1 MKKGISL
8 AALIS
13 TITIILIL
21 STTVIISSNKMS
33 NRTKRNNFATEIH
46 TIQKSVDSYLQKNE
60 NEYPILNSIIID
72 LSNVSDENKKQFT
85 DNGDKIVNNTISL
98 FEIDYSKIGYTDL
111 KYGNKKDGK
120 NDMYLLSCITGRVYY
135 AKGFVAG
142 ENIYYTLTSD
152 LEKVLEYKT
161 KDTVVDKGNDI
172 ISYTQESLENSKKK
186 VTVKIP
192 SSYVSVIVKVGDT
205 NYSSITSGGYNLYEV
220 IESVGTIIDITYTYN
235 GETKSTSY
243 IIK

>member
-21 STTVIISSNKMS
+21 ITVVTISGSKMS
-33 NRTKRNNFATEIH
+33 NNTKRSSFATEIN
-46 TIQKSVDSYLQKNE
+46 TIQKSVDSYLQRNE
-60 NEYPILNSIIID
+60 NEYPILNNIIID

-85 DNGDKIVNNTISL
+85 DNGDKIINNTIAL

-111 KYGNKKDGK
+111 KYGNKKEGK
-120 NDMYLLSCITGRVYY
+120 NDMYLLSGVTGRVYY
-135 AKGFVAG
+135 AKGFVVG
-142 ENIYYTLTSD
+142 ENTYYTLTSD

-161 KDTVVDKGNDI
+161 TDTIPNNNDI
-172 ISYTQESLENSKKK
+172 ISYTQENLENSKKK

-220 IESVGTIIDITYTYN
+220 IENVGTVIDITYTYN